1 MSENLLKQACHK
13 QGFSGYYAL
22 MKCRGRLLEKFRSIQ
37 LYWPCTQ
44 VQKREAWPEG
54 SLPAGEENRSK
65 FELLIIAMIREYRKI
80 AAAFVV
86 GSMLS
91 ANVAAQQPTT
101 FIVKANQPIA
111 EIQPTM
117 WGLFFE
123 DINMGADGGVYA
135 ELVKN
140 RSFEFDAPMMGWKE
154 LDKESGK
161 GSVLIQNIT
170 EVNPA
175 NRRFAR
181 VKVREEGARYGI
193 SNEGFRGMG
202 IKQGGQY
209 DFSVM
214 ARQQAGSNAA
224 LLVEVVNAKGEK
236 IGETTIKPQGQEWKT
251 YTASFTA
258 TATDPKAQLNLWAV
272 GKGEMDLDMISLFP
286 KDTWKNRPGGLRA
299 DMVQLLADM
308 KPGFLRFP
316 GGCIVEGRTLDER
329 FQWKKTI
336 GPAVNRDLI
345 VNRWNTEFKH
355 RLTPDYY
362 QSFGLGFFEYFQLAE
377 DIGAEPLPILNAG
390 MACQFNTGEVVP
402 LDQLEPYI
410 QDALDLIEFANGPA
424 TSEWGKKRAEM
435 GHPEPFNMKY
445 LGVGNEQWGEQY
457 IERYDAFEKALKA
470 KYPEITL
477 VTTTGPFPEGEEF
490 DYLDKAL
497 RERNA
502 ELIDEHYYRPP
513 QWFRDNATRYDSY
526 DRKGPKIFAGEY
538 AAQSV
543 AIASPDN
550 KNNWETALSEAAFM
564 TGLERNAEVVV
575 MASYAP
581 LFAHAEGWQWTP
593 DMIWVD
599 NLRAHGTPNYYV
611 QKLFSTNKG
620 THVVPV
626 QLENK
631 PVTGQGGYYASAVI
645 DKETNE
651 LILKVVNTSDKAQ
664 TGEFVVD
671 GVKKLQTK
679 GTLTELQHDKLD
691 QVNTLENPV
700 VISPTQREIRVK
712 GKKINLSL
720 KPYSVNVVRIKMS

>member
-1 MSENLLKQACHK
+1 
-13 QGFSGYYAL
+13 
-22 MKCRGRLLEKFRSIQ
+22 
-37 LYWPCTQ
+37 
-44 VQKREAWPEG
+44 
-54 SLPAGEENRSK
+54 
-65 FELLIIAMIREYRKI
+65 
-80 AAAFVV
+80 
-86 GSMLS
+86 
-91 ANVAAQQPTT
+91 
-101 FIVKANQPIA
+101 
-111 EIQPTM
+111 M

-140 RSFEFDAPMMGWKE
+140 RSFEFDTPMMGWKE
-154 LDKESGK
+154 LKKDGAE
-161 GSVLIQNIT
+161 GSMLVYNLG
-170 EVNPA
+170 EVDMA

-181 VKVREEGARYGI
+181 VKVKSDAGAYGI
-193 SNEGFRGMG
+193 TNEGFRGMG
-202 IKQGGQY
+202 IKQGNQY

-214 ARQQAGSNAA
+214 ARQQPGSNIV
-224 LLVEVVNAKGEK
+224 LNIEVVNAEGEK
-236 IGETTIKPQGQEWKT
+236 IGETTIKPEGQAWKK

-258 TATDPKAQLNLWAV
+258 TATAPKALLNLWT
-272 GKGEMDLDMISLFP
+272 KGQGEIDLDMISLFP
-286 KDTWKNRPGGLRA
+286 KDTWKGRPGGLRA
-299 DMVQLLADM
+299 DMIQLLADM

-336 GPAVNRDLI
+336 GPAAERDLI

-362 QSFGLGFFEYFQLAE
+362 QTFGLGFFEYFQVAE

-390 MACQFNTGEVVP
+390 MACQFNTGELVP
-402 LDQLEPYI
+402 LDELEPYI

-457 IERYDAFEKALKA
+457 IERFKEFEKVLKA
-470 KYPEITL
+470 KYPEIML

-490 DYLDKAL
+490 EYLDKTL
-497 RERNA
+497 RAMDA

-513 QWFRDNATRYDSY
+513 QWFRENATRYDSY
-526 DRKGPKIFAGEY
+526 DRNGPKIFAGEY

-564 TGLERNAEVVV
+564 TGLERNADVVV

-611 QKLFSTNKG
+611 QKMFSTNRG
-620 THVVPV
+620 SQVVPMLH
-626 QLENK
+626 QNA
-631 PVTGQGGYYASAVI
+631 PVTGQNGLYASAVK
-645 DKETNE
+645 DNETGE
-651 LILKVVNTSDKAQ
+651 IILKIVNTTDKVQ
-664 TGEFVVD
+664 NSETVVE
-671 GVKKLQTK
+671 GVKKLGSK
-679 GTLTELQHDKLD
+679 AKLTVMKSDKMD
-691 QVNTLENPV
+691 AVNTLENPV
-700 VISPTQREIRVK
+700 NIAPVDQTLNVK
-712 GKKINLSL
+712 GNKVNLPL
-720 KPYSVNVVRIKMS
+720 APYSVTVVRVKAS